1 MSLPLRVTRKKES
14 VAARIDAETAARIE
28 RAAEQRGETKS
39 AFLATIIENHID
51 RNPNS
56 VPAFEDR
63 SIVDDGVNAGSESS
77 EQSRDVIEQMLS
89 DLE

>member
-1 MSLPLRVTRKKES
+1 VSRKTES

-28 RAAEQRGETKS
+28 RAVEQRGETKS
-39 AFLATIIENHID
+39 ALLATIIEDHID
-51 RNPNS
+51 RNPNG

-63 SIVDDGVNAGSESS
+63 SIANEGVNAGSEST
-77 EQSRDVIEQMLS
+77 EQSRDFTEQMLD

>member
-1 MSLPLRVTRKKES
+1 MSRKTES
-14 VAARIDAETAARIE
+14 VAARIDADVAARIE

-51 RNPNS
+51 RNPNG

-63 SIVDDGVNAGSESS
+63 SIAEGGRNAGPEST
-77 EQSRDVIEQMLS
+77 EQSRDFTEQILD
-89 DLE
+89 DLQ

>member
-1 MSLPLRVTRKKES
+1 MRLHVSRRTKS

-39 AFLATIIENHID
+39 AFLATIIENYID
-51 RNPNS
+51 RNPNG

-63 SIVDDGVNAGSESS
+63 SIAEGGRNAGSDST
-77 EQSRDVIEQMLS
+77 EQSRDFTDQILE
-89 DLE
+89 DLQ